1 MGFKMA
7 EKKTETKK
15 IERDYIIPLREKCR
29 HVPRY
34 KKTNKAVKTV
44 REFLIRHMK
53 IYDRDL
59 NKIKIDRYLNE
70 YLWFR
75 GIRKPPYK
83 IKVKA
88 IKEGEVVKVELAEM
102 PDKLKFKKAR
112 EEKREVKA
120 KEALKKK
127 PKSLIEKAKDTM
139 QKPED
144 DKEISEDKNKDGVE
158 DKKEEKEKEKAVVD
172 AGQKFEKEMARK
184 MKHQA
189 KSKVKEPK
197 RRFRQ
202 ALQK

>member
-172 AGQKFEKEMARK
+172 AGQK
-184 MKHQA
+184 
-189 KSKVKEPK
+189 
-197 RRFRQ
+197 
-202 ALQK
+202 